1 MEILLMLLIGA
12 IAGWLGSVIF
22 SGGGLGL
29 LGNIVVGIVGS
40 VIGYWLLGE
49 LGVSFGT
56 GVIAAILTGALGA
69 IVILAIVN
77 LLFNARARV

>member
-1 MEILLMLLIGA
+1 MEIILMLLIGA
-12 IAGWLGSVIF
+12 IAGWLGSMIF
-22 SGGGLGL
+22 TGGGLGL

-56 GVIAAILTGALGA
+56 GAIAAILTGALGA

-77 LLFNARARV
+77 LLFRARTTV